1 MEKFLKTVEE
11 YKSWKKEI
19 RNVINTDFDK
29 IAELIIDTHGENIF
43 IPISEENSENN
54 MFSPM
59 LKSGVVVNRNV
70 MTNDLYIWF
79 YKNGGFYLIERNDS
93 NALNIQPQ
101 YRYDMKYQFVTNSQ
115 NFRARFEDEVEF
127 VAALL
132 DWTPTLIEILEN
144 RMEKI
149 DPVRARNTIEEL
161 LSTAQDT

>member
-79 YKNGGFYLIERNDS
+79 YKNGGFY
-93 NALNIQPQ
+93 
-101 YRYDMKYQFVTNSQ
+101 
-115 NFRARFEDEVEF
+115 
-127 VAALL
+127 
-132 DWTPTLIEILEN
+132 
-144 RMEKI
+144 
-149 DPVRARNTIEEL
+149 
-161 LSTAQDT
+161 